1 MATASMLHRSLLCLA
16 VLAAAAAA
24 AQPRSFLVNYLLSF
38 CSDFC
43 EKDNRKIADKVGEAG
58 YYVVVPDFFQ
68 GRPYNGDPSINI
80 TQWIMAHSPVK
91 AAEDSKPIFA
101 ALKREGKSVV
111 GVGGYCWGGKLAV
124 EVAKTNEVGAI
135 VISHPSSVT
144 ADDMKGELI
153 CFGAIVAQYI
163 DEYIVN

>member
-1 MATASMLHRSLLCLA
+1 MT
-16 VLAAAAAA
+16 
-24 AQPRSFLVNYLLSF
+24 
-38 CSDFC
+38 
-43 EKDNRKIADKVGEAG
+43 
-58 YYVVVPDFFQ
+58 
-68 GRPYNGDPSINI
+68 
-80 TQWIMAHSPVK
+80 
-91 AAEDSKPIFA
+91 
-101 ALKREGKSVV
+101 
-111 GVGGYCWGGKLAV
+111 GKLAV